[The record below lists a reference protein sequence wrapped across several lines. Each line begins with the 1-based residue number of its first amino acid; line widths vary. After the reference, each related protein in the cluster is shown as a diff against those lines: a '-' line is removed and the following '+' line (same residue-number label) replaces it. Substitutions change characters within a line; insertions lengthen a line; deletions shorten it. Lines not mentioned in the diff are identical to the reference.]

1 MLRDHGRMPTDQ
13 KNPREQPAAK
23 GWRMDPIPS
32 RPAYKDADGN
42 IRIPIWLTK
51 NGRHTADTDMVLLP
65 SEAELL
71 NERLTDAIGGSPSSV
86 QALLHAPVI
95 ARGAGVTVVSKLPH
109 SA

>member
-1 MLRDHGRMPTDQ
+1 MPTNQ
-13 KNPREQPAAK
+13 RNSSTQAAPS

-32 RPAYKDADGN
+32 RPAYKDEDGN
-42 IRIPIWLTK
+42 VRIPIWLTK
-51 NGRHTADTDMVLLP
+51 NGRHTADTEMVLLP

-71 NERLTDAIGGSPSSV
+71 SERLTDAIGDPRSTL

-95 ARGAGVTVVSKLPH
+95 AQGPGVTVVSKLPH

>member
-1 MLRDHGRMPTDQ
+1 MPTDQ
-13 KNPREQPAAK
+13 TNPREQPTAK

-32 RPAYKDADGN
+32 RPAYKDTDGN

-51 NGRHTADTDMVLLP
+51 NGRHTADTEMVLLP

-71 NERLTDAIGGSPSSV
+71 NERLTDAIGDARSTL
-86 QALLHAPVI
+86 QALLNAPVI
-95 ARGAGVTVVSKLPH
+95 AQGPGVTVVSKLPH